1 MSDYSNGGTPDSRS
15 ADPKVPAVACHRDSV
30 RATSISIQRDQI
42 RDWANRNGLEVV
54 CEFSDRGKSHL
65 NVPAQ
70 LPTTS
75 KSKEKRHGS
84 HA

>member
-1 MSDYSNGGTPDSRS
+1 MSDYSNGGTPDSQA
-15 ADPKVPAVACHRDSV
+15 ADPKVPAVAYHRESASD
-30 RATSISIQRDQI
+30 TSISIQRDQI

-54 CEFSDRGKSHL
+54 CEFSDRGKSQL

-75 KSKEKRHGS
+75 NIKEKRHGS

>member
-1 MSDYSNGGTPDSRS
+1 MSDYSNGGTPDSQAAEPNVQTVAYHRES
-15 ADPKVPAVACHRDSV
+15 APDMP
-30 RATSISIQRDQI
+30 ISIQRDQI
-42 RDWANRNGLEVV
+42 REWANKNGLEVV
-54 CEFSDRGKSHL
+54 CEFSDCGKSHM

-75 KSKEKRHGS
+75 NSKEKRHGS